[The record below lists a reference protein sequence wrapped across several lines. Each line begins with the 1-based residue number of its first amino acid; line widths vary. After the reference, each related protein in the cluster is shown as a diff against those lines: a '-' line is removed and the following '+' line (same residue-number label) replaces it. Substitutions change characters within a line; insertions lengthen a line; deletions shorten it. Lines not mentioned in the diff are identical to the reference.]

1 MSKHLERD
9 LERLQQRIVGFAGMV
24 EDAIYKAVQ
33 AMQDHNRDQAQEII
47 DGDET
52 IDLAENDITEE
63 CLKLLALYQPVATD
77 LRRIATTL
85 MITTDLERMGDLA
98 KHLAEAA
105 LVLSAPP
112 VPIPHKLSRMKDVAL
127 TMVRQSL
134 DSFVNLDSQLARR
147 VVRMDD
153 EVDRFNDE
161 LIDELTAAMK
171 QSPDMVDSGLTLFAA
186 TRQLERIAD
195 HATNIAEDVIYL
207 IEGEIVKHRP
217 EAIGKDEG

>member
-9 LERLQQRIVGFAGMV
+9 LERLQKHIVQFAGIV
-24 EDAIYKAVQ
+24 EESIYKAVR
-33 AMQDHNRDQAQEII
+33 AMQDHNADQAAEVI
-47 DGDET
+47 DGDEA
-52 IDLAENDITEE
+52 INQAENDITEE
-63 CLKLLALYQPVATD
+63 CLKIMALYQPVATD

-85 MITTDLERMGDLA
+85 MITTDLERMGDQA
-98 KHLAEAA
+98 KHVAEAA
-105 LVLSAPP
+105 VALASPP
-112 VPIPHKLSRMKDVAL
+112 VAIPNKFSQMTDIAL

-147 VVRMDD
+147 VIRMDD
-153 EVDRFNDE
+153 EVDRYNDE
-161 LIDELTAAMK
+161 IIAELTLAMK
-171 QSPDMVDSGLTLFAA
+171 QSPNAVDTGLVLFAA

-217 EAIGKDEG
+217 EAIGKE

>member
-1 MSKHLERD
+1 
-9 LERLQQRIVGFAGMV
+9 VT
-24 EDAIYKAVQ
+24 
-33 AMQDHNRDQAQEII
+33 
-47 DGDET
+47 DGDEA
-52 IDLAENDITEE
+52 IDRAENEIAEE
-63 CLKLLALYQPVATD
+63 CLKLLALHQPVAGD
-77 LRRIATTL
+77 LRRIATTF

-98 KHLAEAA
+98 RHIAEAA

-112 VPIPHKLSRMKDVAL
+112 VEIPAGLTQMTGLSL

-153 EVDRFNDE
+153 SVDQFNDD
-161 LIDELTAAMK
+161 LIADLTARMK
-171 QSPDMVDSGLTLFAA
+171 QSPDFVDPGLTLF
-186 TRQLERIAD
+186 TVVRHLERIAD

-217 EAIGKDEG
+217 EAIGSE

>member
-24 EDAIYKAVQ
+24 EEAIYKAVQ
-33 AMQDHNRDQAQEII
+33 AMQDHNRDQAEEII
-47 DGDET
+47 AGDED
-52 IDLAENDITEE
+52 IDRAENDITED
-63 CLKLLALYQPVATD
+63 CLKLLALHQPVATD

-105 LVLSAPP
+105 VVLSAPP
-112 VPIPHKLSRMKDVAL
+112 VPTPPKLSKMTELAL

-153 EVDRFNDE
+153 EVDQLNDD
-161 LIDELTAAMK
+161 LIAELTAAMK
-171 QSPDMVDSGLTLFAA
+171 KSPDMVEPGLTLFAA

-217 EAIGKDEG
+217 EAIGSE